1 MIPSVLVMSTAKWDA
16 LSEDQQKAVKQAAD
30 ESMDFHRELWGKI
43 VAAEIEKA
51 KSELGV
57 EFVEVEKGPFV
68 EAVMPMHEELAGK
81 SERLA
86 DLIERIK
93 AAK

>member
-1 MIPSVLVMSTAKWDA
+1 MVRKTTPPRLTTARHGEVSKVFSLDEHTMIPSVLVMSTAKWDA

-51 KSELGV
+51 KSELGRRV
-57 EFVEVEKGPFV
+57 CRG
-68 EAVMPMHEELAGK
+68 
-81 SERLA
+81 
-86 DLIERIK
+86 
-93 AAK
+93 